1 MGFESCHRI
10 SSVFTRIF
18 LCPRGLSELVG
29 SSRTEEYLGREHGLE
44 GTVLVREKQ
53 NTEHRDENAAHH
65 DCSASTTFLRSAFG
79 LLSPARECFR
89 LRSSLTAC
97 ASSIVR
103 LSCVAFLTALGI
115 IRDLS
120 PHVTSA
126 LLCTSN
132 DHVPL
137 DPRNLLV
144 KLPPLFKCLP
154 VLERVPLPPVE
165 HP

>member
-18 LCPRGLSELVG
+18 PSHRELKWWVG
-29 SSRTEEYLGREHGLE
+29 SSRAEEYLGRGDGLDVWQSSARDIR
-44 GTVLVREKQ
+44 TSKDNRS
-53 NTEHRDENAAHH
+53 NTRTRMQIISYH
-65 DCSASTTFLRSAFG
+65 DCSATTTFLRSAFG

-89 LRSSLTAC
+89 RRSSLTAC

-120 PHVTSA
+120 PQMHVTSA
-126 LLCTSN
+126 LLFTSK
-132 DHVPL
+132 
-137 DPRNLLV
+137 R
-144 KLPPLFKCLP
+144 
-154 VLERVPLPPVE
+154 
-165 HP
+165 